1 MPLDGFISD
10 KYFFSPIISLLVES
24 NSKDAIIELIKNK
37 HKEELENDILFEHK
51 KNDLFMW
58 NIVFIREV
66 LAKATF
72 KESFSDLY
80 NKFYM
85 KIFKASTIKELQALE
100 LEIASKY
107 LDLLIYDA
115 VVTDTFIVNK
125 ILQYLHV
132 NIENHVSLEKLA
144 KDLDISMSYASKCF
158 KGKMGMTIMQYSKKI
173 KIERAKSYLLST
185 NKSILDIAL
194 LLGFYD
200 QSHFTRTF
208 KAFTGITPTQ
218 YRNNN
223 YL

>member
-1 MPLDGFISD
+1 MPLEGFISD
-10 KYFFSPIISLLVES
+10 KYFFSPIISLLIES
-24 NSKDAIIELIKNK
+24 NAKANIIELINNK
-37 HKEELENDILFEHK
+37 HKEERENNIPFQHK

-58 NIVFIREV
+58 NIVYIREV
-66 LAKATF
+66 LAKGTY
-72 KESFSDLY
+72 KENFSELY

-85 KIFKASTIKELQALE
+85 KIFKATTVKELQALE

-115 VVTDTFIVNK
+115 EVTDTFIVNK
-125 ILQYLHV
+125 LLQYLHIH
-132 NIENHVSLEKLA
+132 IESHVSLEQLS
-144 KDLDISMSYASKCF
+144 KDMGISISYASKCF
-158 KGKMGMTIMQYSKKI
+158 KNKMGMTIMQYCKKI
-173 KIERAKSYLLST
+173 KIERAKSLLLST
-185 NKSILDIAL
+185 TKSILDIAL

-208 KAFTGITPTQ
+208 KALTGITPTQ

>member
-10 KYFFSPIISLLVES
+10 KYFFTPTISLLIES
-24 NSKDAIIELIKNK
+24 NSKANIIDLISKK
-37 HKEELENDILFEHK
+37 HKEELESNIPFHHK

-58 NIVFIREV
+58 NIVYIREV
-66 LAKATF
+66 LAKGTY
-72 KESFSDLY
+72 KENFSDLY

-85 KIFKASTIKELQALE
+85 KIYKASTVKELQSLE

-115 VVTDTFIVNK
+115 EVTDTFIVNK
-125 ILQYLHV
+125 LLQYLHIH
-132 NIENHVSLEKLA
+132 IESHVSLEQLS
-144 KDLDISMSYASKCF
+144 KDLGISMSYASKCF
-158 KGKMGMTIMQYSKKI
+158 KSKMGTTIMHYCKKI
-173 KIERAKSYLLST
+173 KIDRAKTLLLST
-185 NKSILDIAL
+185 TKSILDIAL

-208 KAFTGITPTQ
+208 KSFTGVTPTQ